1 MWMREK
7 VFKLKKEIQA
17 PLLFK
22 KDQLNLN
29 NKKMMNK
36 TIKFPSQLIIL
47 CRLKKLRMPSIIVI
61 WLLLETYQ
69 IINKNQLLLI
79 QSIKLKQ
86 EILIMSLILVEALKV
101 HQLLPILNNQ
111 RKLCPKLNLKIK
123 DVNHLLYLQKVP
135 IKTINQ
141 LMRMIKI

>member
-1 MWMREK
+1 MLMREK

-47 CRLKKLRMPSIIVI
+47 CRLKKL
-61 WLLLETYQ
+61 
-69 IINKNQLLLI
+69 
-79 QSIKLKQ
+79 
-86 EILIMSLILVEALKV
+86 
-101 HQLLPILNNQ
+101 
-111 RKLCPKLNLKIK
+111 
-123 DVNHLLYLQKVP
+123 
-135 IKTINQ
+135 
-141 LMRMIKI
+141 